1 MKTEDNPNEMTK
13 LCKKQ
18 LEEYYSGN
26 RMIFELPMNLK
37 GTEFQQKVWKEL
49 CKIPYGKT
57 ITYKEIARNIGNE
70 KAVRA
75 VGTAIGKNP
84 IAIVIPC
91 HRVIGSNGLLT
102 GYAYGIDK
110 KEQLLNLEKRKNT

>member
-1 MKTEDNPNEMTK
+1 MKTEDNPNKMTK

-91 HRVIGSNGLLT
+91 HRVIGSNGSLT